1 MTGAKREYV
10 ADKFNSRGI
19 HYCITREGE
28 VFQVW
33 KLCEN
38 YCRHVKGGIAK
49 SWRLVAGKLNEADA
63 FTIYNRRTK

>member
-1 MTGAKREYV
+1 M
-10 ADKFNSRGI
+10 
-19 HYCITREGE
+19 TREGE
-28 VFQVW
+28 TFQVW

-63 FTIYNRRTK
+63 NIIYKRRTK